1 MLTMMVGEGN
11 LDLTCGKYLESDVS
25 MLKSTPTEWA
35 SLPFEM
41 LDSAAFYLD
50 IRSITNL
57 FSHFIVNLKASISYN
72 SQ

>member
-11 LDLTCGKYLESDVS
+11 LDLTCKYLESDVS

-50 IRSITNL
+50 ILSITNP
-57 FSHFIVNLKASISYN
+57 FSHLIVNLKASISYN